1 MESKPASEQTMVL
14 TTLAHIQLKKQTIIS
29 KLLCKEAE
37 KNSSHAKQT
46 SIFQNRIN

>member
-1 MESKPASEQTMVL
+1 MESKPALEQTMVL
-14 TTLAHIQLKKQTIIS
+14 TTLAHIQLKKQTTIS

-37 KNSSHAKQT
+37 KNSLPVKQT